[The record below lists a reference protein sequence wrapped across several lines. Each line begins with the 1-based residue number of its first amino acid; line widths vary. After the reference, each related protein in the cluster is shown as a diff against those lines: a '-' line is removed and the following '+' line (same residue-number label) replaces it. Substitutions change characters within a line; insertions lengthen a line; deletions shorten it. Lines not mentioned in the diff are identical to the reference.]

1 MKNIVIF
8 GMGGFAEIVY
18 MYFKQDPSFNVVAFT
33 ANESVVKEHSLFGLP
48 VVPFENIETVY
59 PPAKFQMFI
68 AIGYSNMNKKRARVF
83 DEAKNKGYELV
94 SYVHSSTII
103 NDGFKMGENCFIFEN
118 NVLQPYV
125 TLGNDVI
132 IWTGNVISHHT
143 VIKDHCFIV
152 SHVAIAGN
160 VIVEPF
166 CFFGINSTVRNRIT
180 IARECVIGAGAVI
193 LENTKEKEVYVS
205 RSTTK
210 LDITSDMLK
219 NL

>member
-1 MKNIVIF
+1 
-8 GMGGFAEIVY
+8 MGGFAEIVY
-18 MYFKQDPSFNVVAFT
+18 MYFKQDPLFNVVAFT
-33 ANESVVKEHSLFGLP
+33 ANESVIKESSLFGLP

-59 PPAKFQMFI
+59 PPTKFQMFI
-68 AIGYSNMNKKRARVF
+68 AIGYSNMNKKRARLF

-94 SYVHSSTII
+94 SYVHSSTIT

-160 VIVEPF
+160 VVVEPF
-166 CFFGINSTVRNRIT
+166 CFFGINSTVRNRVT
-180 IARECVIGAGAVI
+180 IERECVIGAGAVI